1 MITAVTDEALRDARH
16 GWAKMGFLSRFVVF
30 SYSYNISTVM
40 EILSSY
46 SEHGLSLK
54 NTRNKLPKSQSL
66 KASHSM
72 LNAGDDKN
80 LWRVLIKPLRG
91 RGRGFESCPAH
102 HYHSEIRG
110 VYVSY
115 TVELSKRE
123 IEYMIW
129 ALRMRSENS
138 VIGGAVGK
146 LLDALKLGDTVRIIS
161 AERIREL
168 EEGLMQAVA
177 RKAELEGKIRAL
189 ESEKASL
196 LAEIEALKAIP
207 ALEAKASALESGVT
221 KLKEEKKTLEEKG
234 K

>member
-1 MITAVTDEALRDARH
+1 
-16 GWAKMGFLSRFVVF
+16 
-30 SYSYNISTVM
+30 
-40 EILSSY
+40 
-46 SEHGLSLK
+46 
-54 NTRNKLPKSQSL
+54 
-66 KASHSM
+66 
-72 LNAGDDKN
+72 
-80 LWRVLIKPLRG
+80 
-91 RGRGFESCPAH
+91 
-102 HYHSEIRG
+102 
-110 VYVSY
+110 VSY
-115 TVELSKRE
+115 TIELSKRE
-123 IEYMIW
+123 IEYMIS

-146 LLDALKLGDTVRIIS
+146 LLDALKFGDRIRIIS

-189 ESEKASL
+189 ESERASL
-196 LAEIEALKAIP
+196 LAKIEALKAIP